1 MKIKGSKILVTG
13 GSLGI
18 GKETA
23 RQLVEKGAH
32 VVITGRN
39 KERIEKAAKE
49 IGATPQVFDMQDTDS
64 IVSNAQATIKLLG
77 GLDAVVNNAGTG
89 VRRTLQEATIEDFHQ
104 VYTTNVFSV
113 AMLTQELVKTFI
125 AQDHGNIV
133 NIASTAALKGYPGG
147 TVYSSSKFALRGMTQ
162 CWQSE
167 LRKHN
172 IRVSLINPS
181 EVTTAF
187 ANPDRIE
194 RTTED
199 NKLDS
204 RQIAHAIVST
214 LEMDD
219 KGFIPEVTIWATN
232 PF

>member
-1 MKIKGSKILVTG
+1 MKIDQAKILVTG

-23 RQLVEKGAH
+23 RQLVEKGAK

-39 KERIEKAAKE
+39 MKRLEVAAAE
-49 IGATPQVFDMQDTDS
+49 IGAIPCEFDMQDVNA
-64 IVSNAQATIKLLG
+64 IESNAQKCLALLG
-77 GLDAVVNNAGTG
+77 GLDAVINNAGTG
-89 VRRTLQEATIEDFHQ
+89 YRRFLEDVELEDFQ
-104 VYTTNVFSV
+104 NIFMTNVFSL
-113 AMLTQELVKTFI
+113 ALLTKELVKTFVS
-125 AQDHGNIV
+125 QKYGNIV

-147 TVYSSSKFALRGMTQ
+147 LVYSASKFALRGMTQ
-162 CWQSE
+162 CWQGE

-194 RTTED
+194 RAEEG

-204 RQIAHAIVST
+204 RQIAHTIVST

>member
-1 MKIKGSKILVTG
+1 MTG

-23 RQLVEKGAH
+23 RQLISKGAK

-39 KERIEKAAKE
+39 KERIEAAAAE
-49 IGATPQVFDMQDTDS
+49 IGAIPQVFDMQDTDA
-64 IVSNAQATIKLLG
+64 IASNAQKTIELLG
-77 GLDAVVNNAGTG
+77 GLDAVINNAGTG
-89 VRRTLQEATIEDFHQ
+89 FRRSLEELSLADFQEVF
-104 VYTTNVFSV
+104 TTNVFSL
-113 AMLTQELVKTFI
+113 ALLTQELVKTFI
-125 AQDHGNIV
+125 DQKRGNIV

-147 TVYSSSKFALRGMTQ
+147 SVYSSSKFALRGMTQ
-162 CWQSE
+162 CWQGE

-187 ANPDRIE
+187 ANPDRVE
-194 RTTED
+194 RAEEA
-199 NKLDS
+199 NKLDAG
-204 RQIAHAIVST
+204 QIAHTIVST